1 MRNTAF
7 KYGSLIIGLL
17 AALTIIFSQSFNLES
32 KLSEKSSTQQ
42 TDSSNPGADE
52 SSEQNDIPS
61 FSISATSFPSVAQF
75 EFFQQAVCLFEI
87 IFNQDFPHEIPDA
100 SPFSLNKF
108 FSVTLRVIISP
119 NAPPL

>member
-1 MRNTAF
+1 MKSTAF

-17 AALTIIFSQSFNLES
+17 AALTIIFSQSFNLGN
-32 KLSEKSSTQQ
+32 KSSEQSAIHQ
-42 TDSSNPGADE
+42 TDSSNPGTDE
-52 SSEQNDIPS
+52 SSEQNDFPS

-75 EFFQQAVCLFEI
+75 ELFQQAVCLFEI

-108 FSVTLRVIISP
+108 FSVTLRVIIAP